1 MKLKITV
8 HGVAYEVDVDVLD
21 WGEPPPSGALPPMQ
35 RNGVVPAAIPS
46 AAAPPAAAPPALA
59 STAPRPAAASA
70 GGEDAG
76 SVVSPIAGTVIEIKV
91 AVGDE
96 VKQGDAVVVLEAMKM
111 NTPIAAARA
120 GKVKRVAVEKGTNV
134 REGQLLVEL
143 E

>member
-46 AAAPPAAAPPALA
+46 AAAPPAIA
-59 STAPRPAAASA
+59 SAAPRPAAAST
-70 GGEDAG
+70 GGGDAG

-96 VKQGDAVVVLEAMKM
+96 VAKGDAVVVLEAMKM
-111 NTPIAAARA
+111 NTPIAAERA
-120 GKVKRVAVEKGTNV
+120 GKITKVAVEKGANV
-134 REGQLLVEL
+134 REGQVLVEI